1 MNYEVRLIPKYSEA
15 DTWAR
20 VMDDGT
26 VRVGITDYAQGML
39 KEINYMNMPSDGD
52 EVTAGISFASAESV
66 KAVSDVISPISG
78 TIVAVN
84 EDVMDNP
91 GIINGDPYD
100 SGWMIEVK
108 PSDLDNDMA
117 KLMDA
122 AGYKA
127 LLAEK
132 TVK

>member
-26 VRVGITDYAQGML
+26 VRVGITDYAQAML
-39 KEINYMNMPSDGD
+39 KEINYVNMPSDGD
-52 EVTAGISFASAESV
+52 EVTTGISFASAESV

-84 EDVMDNP
+84 VDVMDNP

-100 SGWMIEVK
+100 SGWIIEVK
-108 PSDLDNDMA
+108 PSNIDNDMA

-122 AGYKA
+122 AGYKT

-132 TVK
+132 TFK